1 MRGIVGLTLTG
12 IGAFF
17 IALALLLRFFVAGQ
31 AIKFPLDQFSTTTF
45 TGNNVSYFYFKQ
57 LIDVTGVKAQETE
70 FFEGDVEA
78 GSSSTAVWEEATSI
92 QDETNFR
99 TISSTAR
106 RSAFNRTTGAL
117 VNCCGEFVGGS
128 TSVNQSGQGFLW
140 PIGTQKQT
148 YDVFDPATLQPE
160 PFRYTGTATVDGRLT
175 DEFVEQVS
183 NQQIGTR
190 SVPAFLVGGSANSK
204 AIVSVP
210 EFLSET
216 TTVWV
221 DPGSGIPVYE
231 IQNQTQTIQ
240 SGGTVQLVLFQGT
253 LTETP
258 ASAASAAA
266 TASSFD
272 LRKELLKDILPLVS
286 LLLGLAMLIAGVVLT
301 GRRLQGERPD
311 YEGEEA
317 AGLPQYAEN
326 GYYQPGLMENGYRPE
341 LPAASYQP
349 ALPQAGPRWQAQGGY
364 PPGQAETGY
373 GPGQADAGYPPVQQ
387 EAGYQPGQPEEVGFW
402 PGFPGTGYPAGQ
414 PEAGYPPAPPAA
426 GYQSGQYQQAGYQQ
440 GQFQA
445 DDYQSGQFQQ
455 PSYQPQ
461 APQNGYQA
469 QAPQNGYQPQA
480 PQNGY
485 QAGPV
490 RDDGYWNGSAATGY
504 PVGPPETDYPTEPPQ
519 DVYQTEQFP
528 EVNGTPEYPGRV
540 SDGIPR
546 ILEPRPEQ
554 PRVGRHSRG
563 GRDRAPG
570 G

>member
-12 IGAFF
+12 VGAFF

-45 TGNNVSYFYFKQ
+45 TGSNVSYFYFKQ
-57 LIDVTGVKAQETE
+57 LVDVTGVKAQETQ

-78 GSSSTAVWEEATSI
+78 GSSSTAVWEEATSV

-148 YDVFDPATLQPE
+148 YDVFDPTTLRPE
-160 PFRYTGTATVDGRLT
+160 PFRYTGTATVEGRLT

-183 NQQIGTR
+183 NQQFGTR
-190 SVPAFLVGGSANSK
+190 SVPAFLVGGSPNSK

-210 EFLSET
+210 EFISET

-221 DPGSGIPVYE
+221 DPGSGMPVYE

-253 LTETP
+253 LSETP
-258 ASAASAAA
+258 ASASAAAA
-266 TASSFD
+266 TAGSFD
-272 LRKELLKDILPLVS
+272 LRKELLKDILPLIS
-286 LLLGLAMLIAGVVLT
+286 LLLGLAMLIAGVVLS
-301 GRRLQGERPD
+301 GRRQQDERLD
-311 YEGEEA
+311 YESEEA

-326 GYYQPGLMENGYRPE
+326 GYYQSGLPGNGYQQA

-349 ALPQAGPRWQAQGGY
+349 ALPEARAGWQQEAGY
-364 PPGQAETGY
+364 PPGQPDTGY
-373 GPGQADAGYPPVQQ
+373 QQ
-387 EAGYQPGQPEEVGFW
+387 GQPEEAGFW
-402 PGFPGTGYPAGQ
+402 PGFPGTGYP
-414 PEAGYPPAPPAA
+414 PERPAASYPPAMPAN
-426 GYQSGQYQQAGYQQ
+426 GYQSGQFQQPGYQQ
-440 GQFQA
+440 GQFQQ

-461 APQNGYQA
+461 APQNGYQ
-469 QAPQNGYQPQA
+469 PQA
-480 PQNGY
+480 PQNGH
-485 QAGPV
+485 QAAPAS
-490 RDDGYWNGSAATGY
+490 DDAYWNGYPANGI
-504 PVGPPETDYPTEPPQ
+504 PVGPPGTDYPTGPPQ

-528 EVNGTPEYPGRV
+528 EVNGTPEFPGRGR
-540 SDGIPR
+540 DGDPR

>member
-17 IALALLLRFFVAGQ
+17 VALALLLRFFVAGQ

-45 TGNNVSYFYFKQ
+45 TGSNVSYFYFKQ
-57 LIDVTGVKAQETE
+57 LADVTGVKAQETQ

-106 RSAFNRTTGAL
+106 RSAFSRTTGAL

-128 TSVNQSGQGFLW
+128 TSVNQSGQGFMW

-148 YDVFDPATLQPE
+148 YEVFDPATLRPE
-160 PFRYTGTATVDGRLT
+160 PFRYTGTATVEGRLT
-175 DEFVEQVS
+175 YEFVEQVS

-190 SVPAFLVGGSANSK
+190 SVPAFLVGGSATSK
-204 AIVSVP
+204 AVVSVP
-210 EFLSET
+210 DFLSET

-258 ASAASAAA
+258 ASAAAAAA
-266 TASSFD
+266 TAASFD
-272 LRKELLKDILPLVS
+272 LRKELLKDILPLIS

-301 GRRLQGERPD
+301 GRRMQGERPE
-311 YEGEEA
+311 YEDEEP

-326 GYYQPGLMENGYRPE
+326 GYYQPGLLENSYQQA
-341 LPAASYQP
+341 LPPASYQP
-349 ALPQAGPRWQAQGGY
+349 ALPQAGPQWQPEAPMQ
-364 PPGQAETGY
+364 P
-373 GPGQADAGYPPVQQ
+373 

-402 PGFPGTGYPAGQ
+402 PGFPGAGYPTGPQ
-414 PEAGYPPAPPAA
+414 EAGYPSVPAGN
-426 GYQSGQYQQAGYQQ
+426 GYQSGQFRQAGYRQ
-440 GQFQA
+440 GQYHQ
-445 DDYQSGQFQQ
+445 DDYESGQFQQ
-455 PSYQPQ
+455 
-461 APQNGYQA
+461 A
-469 QAPQNGYQPQA
+469 GYQPQA

-485 QAGPV
+485 QPQPPANGYQPQAPANGYQPQPPQNGYQPQEPANGYRPGHS
-490 RDDGYWNGSAATGY
+490 RDDDYWNGSAANGY

-528 EVNGTPEYPGRV
+528 QVNGRPEFPGRG
-540 SDGIPR
+540 SDGVPWV
-546 ILEPRPEQ
+546 LEPRPEQ

>member
-17 IALALLLRFFVAGQ
+17 VALALLLRFFVAGQ

-57 LIDVTGVKAQETE
+57 LVDVTGVKAQETQ

-78 GSSSTAVWEEATSI
+78 GSSSTAVWEEATSV

-148 YDVFDPATLQPE
+148 YDVFDPTTLRPE
-160 PFRYTGTATVDGRLT
+160 PFRYTGTATVEGRLT

-190 SVPAFLVGGSANSK
+190 SVPAFLVGGSPNSK

-210 EFLSET
+210 EFISET

-221 DPGSGIPVYE
+221 DPGSGMPVYE
-231 IQNQTQTIQ
+231 IQTQTQTIQ

-258 ASAASAAA
+258 ASASSAAA
-266 TASSFD
+266 TAGSFD
-272 LRKELLKDILPLVS
+272 LRKELLKDILPLIS

-301 GRRLQGERPD
+301 GRRQRGELSG
-311 YEGEEA
+311 YESEEP

-326 GYYQPGLMENGYRPE
+326 GYYQPGLLDNGYQE
-341 LPAASYQP
+341 ALPAASYQP
-349 ALPQAGPRWQAQGGY
+349 ALPEARPRWQQ
-364 PPGQAETGY
+364 E
-373 GPGQADAGYPPVQQ
+373 AGYPPVQPDAGYQRGQLDAGYPPEQQ
-387 EAGYQPGQPEEVGFW
+387 EAGYQQGPAEEAGFW
-402 PGFPGTGYPAGQ
+402 PGFPGTGYP
-414 PEAGYPPAPPAA
+414 PERPSAGYPPAMPAG
-426 GYQSGQYQQAGYQQ
+426 GYQSGPFQQPGYQQ
-440 GQFQA
+440 GQFHA
-445 DDYQSGQFQQ
+445 GDYQSGQFQQ
-455 PSYQPQ
+455 ASYQPQ

-469 QAPQNGYQPQA
+469 EPAS
-480 PQNGY
+480 
-485 QAGPV
+485 
-490 RDDGYWNGSAATGY
+490 DDGYWNGYPASGI
-504 PVGPPETDYPTEPPQ
+504 PVGPPETDYPTGPPQ

-528 EVNGTPEYPGRV
+528 EVNGTPQFPGRG
-540 SDGIPR
+540 SDGDPR